1 MKKLTVVSIA
11 LLFANQ
17 IFAQLPD
24 LVSVDAKPPLL
35 LILKMISLADGA
47 TWGVVGEC
55 NEEQYSRNLDQL
67 LKLPKKKISLF
78 SYLHTTK
85 HDQNWQIEGSLEA
98 LMHKINMF
106 HRTGVLTTVG
116 FENSGADWLEQYK
129 KYIEPNVIVTSPH
142 KIWS

>member
-1 MKKLTVVSIA
+1 MKKLTLVSIA
-11 LLFANQ
+11 LLFMNQ

-24 LVSVDAKPPLL
+24 LVSGRCKTAIVITDPQNDFLSP
-35 LILKMISLADGA
+35 DGA
-47 TWGVVGEC
+47 TWRRRESVTRNNTVE
-55 NEEQYSRNLDQL
+55 NLDQL

-106 HRTGVLTTVG
+106 DRTGVLTTVG

-129 KYIEPNVIVTSPH
+129 KYIGTECDCN
-142 KIWS
+142 